1 MAQLT
6 KIGIKGQYFDISIR
20 EVISDVT
27 YTIVYN
33 PLTIKDIDLA
43 DEWVIT
49 TDLGTR
55 KHKIAAIERDER
67 RHTRRVFL
75 QA

>member
-1 MAQLT
+1 MEQIT
-6 KIGIKGQYFDISIR
+6 KVGINGQYFDISIR
-20 EVISDVT
+20 EVISDIA

-49 TDLGTR
+49 TAQGVC
-55 KHKIAAIERDER
+55 KHKIAAIEADER